1 MVKKALSLFLVVC
14 FLFSISSP
22 VFASHISSSETE
34 NGIIIQNHTTEHLLS
49 PPQIASYQIY
59 ELLPSPNS
67 LLHSN
72 TSISAKQ
79 FALSHC
85 ELISISSTG
94 NFEIKKYESSSLRN
108 YLYNIDKLVEIICI
122 DNILYISYV
131 TKTNE
136 EVTLCYDDTS
146 LVNKVIYNPASDT
159 AVFCSDNFSAEYKN
173 FRAGCSYEMSDE
185 LLEEIQQAGNDLSA
199 LSQIEQIQASK
210 LPDGSIIITPTLQP
224 ETRAAYGFAS
234 DAEMLADL
242 KSKHPYVS
250 QRIISLDNVYSTL
263 LQRSLPVK
271 VTFSRD
277 SYVKKHADWQTFGV
291 STTITI
297 IAAFL
302 GRPISSTVAILTALG
317 ILIAGGQ
324 TVLQEVTLCRS
335 AIYQYKVYKQGY
347 VYDSTTWNSY
357 VLVAPYSITG
367 EFTGGYDDGDVFTWT
382 SNISLSVN
390 EISTTTVLNNAVD
403 WYETHVYYDGEC
415 SLYYPYP

>member
-1 MVKKALSLFLVVC
+1 MELLFR
-14 FLFSISSP
+14 I
-22 VFASHISSSETE
+22 TQ
-34 NGIIIQNHTTEHLLS
+34 QNIYYP

-382 SNISLSVN
+382 SNTSLSVN